1 MAKVVPLRGL
11 RPKKEFVDKVASPP
25 YDVLDS
31 DEARHRAAGN
41 PYSFLHVIKP
51 EIDLDPSID
60 PYNECVYQKGRENLR
75 RLIHERVLVQDEQ
88 PHFYVYKQTLG
99 THEQTGIFAGA
110 SVPEYLNGRIKK
122 HEHTQPEKVK
132 DRIQL
137 AKTLKAQTGPVFL
150 TLRDTVGLAHIFQ
163 NVMAESDPV
172 YNFIAG
178 YDVRHTLWVV
188 KDMETNDKIQWAFRR
203 VENLYIAD
211 GHHRSETAAQVF
223 LDYQAKAGPEAANSE
238 YASYLAVLFP
248 HTELLILPY
257 NRVIKD
263 LNGLGRDEV
272 MDKISASFIITELAV
287 DTFQPTK
294 PRTFGMYLDKKWFML
309 EFREVTYAPKDP
321 VDDLDVT
328 VLHRF
333 LFEPVLHI
341 ADQKTDDRVRFVGGM
356 DGMEKMKQLVDN
368 GEFMVAFALYPTE
381 MEQVMQIADASQVM
395 PPKSTWFEPKLLSG
409 LVTHLLE

>member
-11 RPKKEFVDKVASPP
+11 RPKKDFVDKVASPP

-31 DEARHRAAGN
+31 DEARQMASEN

-88 PHFYVYKQTLG
+88 PHFYVYKQILG
-99 THEQTGIFAGA
+99 THEQTGVFAGA
-110 SVPEYLNGRIKK
+110 SVLEYLNGKIKK
-122 HEHTQPEKVK
+122 HEHTQPEKVQ

-150 TLRDTVGLAHIFQ
+150 TLRDRVGLADIFQ

-178 YDVRHTLWVV
+178 NNVRHKLWVV
-188 KDMETNDKIQWAFRR
+188 KDRGINDKIQWAFRR

-223 LDYQAKAGPEAANSE
+223 LDYQAKAAQAAANSE
-238 YASYLAVLFP
+238 YASYLSVIFP

-257 NRVIKD
+257 NRVIKN
-263 LNGLGRDEV
+263 LNGLSQNEF
-272 MDKISASFIITELAV
+272 MDRVLEHFVISELPV
-287 DTFQPTK
+287 DTFQPAK
-294 PRTFGMYLDKKWFML
+294 PRTFGMYFDKKWFML
-309 EFREVTYAPKDP
+309 EFRELTYTPKDP

-333 LFEPVLHI
+333 LFEPVLNI
-341 ADQKTDDRVRFVGGM
+341 VDQKTDDRVKFVGGL

-368 GEFMVAFALYPTE
+368 GEFMAAFALYPTK
-381 MEQVMQIADASQVM
+381 MEQVMEIADANQVM
-395 PPKSTWFEPKLLSG
+395 PSKSTWFEPKLLSG